1 MTMATKLSITF
12 AGICLLERDEAEQR
26 LHVLLPEERMGHQ
39 ARLIFKDGTGTLQK
53 CDITR
58 EHIDLTAHTGTTPLD
73 LTLPTEVFDFE
84 TSPYKRMGKKPI
96 PPDEV
101 RAKVSLAAGK
111 HGGTLHK
118 GGCWDIDK
126 GTVTKGRFA
135 TALGWEIDGLNLSE
149 LELDLTT
156 SKVRIPA
163 VGDTISLMIV
173 HVVTDELDGITTM
186 DIPSNTKC
194 PEDGEELDHLQLY
207 FPLLDPP
214 DLPSKSELP
223 KFNKSDSQ
231 AAGVVCP
238 PHAPGFVRNAKS
250 AESLMSGSELTC
262 TLATVRAG

>member
-39 ARLIFKDGTGTLQK
+39 ARLIFKVATGTLQK
-53 CDITR
+53 CEITSAPL
-58 EHIDLTAHTGTTPLD
+58 HLTHHAGTTPLD
-73 LTLPTEVFDFE
+73 LTMPPDVFDFE
-84 TSPYKRMGKKPI
+84 TSPYKRMGRNPI
-96 PPDEV
+96 PSGEV
-101 RAKVSLAAGK
+101 RATVSLAAGK
-111 HGGTLHK
+111 HGGTPHK

-126 GTVTKGRFA
+126 GTVTKCRFA
-135 TALGWEIDGLNLSE
+135 TALVWEIDGLNLSE
-149 LELDLTT
+149 LELDLLT
-156 SKVRIPA
+156 SKVTIPA

-194 PEDGEELDHLQLY
+194 PEDGEELDPLQLY

-223 KFNKSDSQ
+223 KFN
-231 AAGVVCP
+231 
-238 PHAPGFVRNAKS
+238 
-250 AESLMSGSELTC
+250 
-262 TLATVRAG
+262 